1 MPQEIERKFLV
12 NSDEWRAGAEGEA
25 YKQGYIVSNA
35 EHSVR
40 VRVICDRGYLTI
52 KSGVKGI
59 SRAEFEYE
67 IPVADAEEMLQT
79 LCQPP
84 LIEKTRYKIPI
95 NGLIWEVDEFAG
107 ANAGLILAEVE
118 LTDEAQSI
126 ELPTWIG
133 EEVSHDL
140 RYFNSNLARVPY
152 TTWQ

>member
-12 NSDEWRAGAEGEA
+12 NSDEWRAGAQGEI
-25 YKQGYIVSNA
+25 YKQGYIVSDA
-35 EHSVR
+35 QRSVR
-40 VRVICDRGYLTI
+40 VRVICDRAYLTI

-59 SRAEFEYE
+59 SRAEFEYK
-67 IPVADAEEMLQT
+67 IPLTDAQEMLDT

-84 LIEKTRYKIPI
+84 LIEKTRYKISI

-118 LTDEAQSI
+118 LTDEAQII

-133 EEVSHDL
+133 EEVSHDS

-152 TTWQ
+152 STW

>member
-12 NSDEWRAGAEGEA
+12 NGDEWRAGAQGEI

-40 VRVICDRGYLTI
+40 VRIIRDRAYLTI

-67 IPVADAEEMLQT
+67 IPVEDAQEMLQT

-84 LIEKTRYKIPI
+84 LIEKTRYKIAI
-95 NGLIWEVDEFAG
+95 NGLIWEVDEFSG
-107 ANAGLILAEVE
+107 VNAGLVLAEIE
-118 LTDEAQSI
+118 LTDEAQI
-126 ELPTWIG
+126 IDLPAWVG
-133 EEVSHDL
+133 EEVSHDP
-140 RYFNSNLARVPY
+140 RYFNSNLARIPY
-152 TTWQ
+152 STWE